1 MATSVT
7 HATRIER
14 TVLQHAFK
22 GAWDAVQNHRPV
34 FQALKKRGH
43 INKGIAGK
51 RLDWDVRAARYNVEA
66 YDDLQRIEFARRNQY
81 ILAQLPWGMLAMKDV
96 LSRDEIAMAS
106 GPDAM
111 EAIHKRLISNMTDDF
126 QTRVNFQFLRQDG
139 AATGAGNVLHGVPTF
154 IAGVDAASANDATM
168 SDTYAGHSTALSGLT
183 GVDDV
188 ETDAWTPSG
197 IDSSS
202 TEWTSFATA
211 TSALKIVNYA
221 IDRCTKGSMSKDRP
235 DLLIFHRTMLSTLKA
250 AVTSQQQGMISGTP
264 GGTQGLGIPGAL
276 EINGVECVF
285 DADMA
290 AGEAYVLNF
299 NHIHMDLLP
308 VPEIVEGYGAIPDG
322 GKSGK
327 ADYFEVLVDSDI
339 GTNGICVRAN
349 FRAQFR
355 FSPRHQGIIKAY

>member
-7 HATRIER
+7 HAARIER

-43 INKGIAGK
+43 INKGVAGK
-51 RLDWDVRAARYNVEA
+51 RLDWDVRVARHDVEA
-66 YDDLQRIEFARRNQY
+66 YDDLQRLEFARKNQY

-106 GPDAM
+106 GPEAM
-111 EAIHKRLISNMTDDF
+111 EAIHKRLITNMTDDF
-126 QTRVNFQFLRQDG
+126 QTRVNYQFLRQDG
-139 AATGAGNVLHGVPTF
+139 AASGAGNVLHGVPTF
-154 IAGVDAASANDATM
+154 TAGSDNSAAEDATM
-168 SDTYAGHSTALSGLT
+168 SDTYATHSTALNGLT
-183 GVDDV
+183 GVDGADA
-188 ETDAWTPSG
+188 DAWTPSG
-197 IDSSS
+197 IDSS
-202 TEWTSFATA
+202 ATA
-211 TSALKIVNYA
+211 WTNFNTSALKIVNYA
-221 IDRCTKGSMSKDRP
+221 IDKCTKGSMAKDRP
-235 DLLIFHRTMLSTLKA
+235 DLLVFDRALLSTLKA
-250 AVTSQQQGMISGTP
+250 AVTAQQSGHISGTP
-264 GGTQGLGIPGAL
+264 SGTQGLGIPGAL

-290 AGEAYVLNF
+290 SGEAYVLNF

-327 ADYFEVLVDSDI
+327 TEFFEVLVDSDI
-339 GTNGICVRAN
+339 GTNGILVRVN

-355 FSPRHQGIIKAY
+355 FHPRYQGIIKAY